1 MFGSDMNYQI
11 KENVGILVDGISKQF
26 FFGGGWLFWMLLQLL
41 HKISA
46 HQNIQI
52 F

>member
-1 MFGSDMNYQI
+1 MNYQI

-26 FFGGGWLFWMLLQLL
+26 FFWGGLFWMLLQLL

>member
-26 FFGGGWLFWMLLQLL
+26 FLGGGVAVLDAF
-41 HKISA
+41 A
-46 HQNIQI
+46 TAA
-52 F
+52 